1 MQAPAEGATGLTTLA
16 SPDLSRLSSQFAQL
30 ANAAEFLRL
39 SISLINAA
47 GGILFH
53 AGKDGLDCIDEL
65 ISRQALSWSPNL
77 RHELAAS
84 AHTAMQE
91 GRVHY
96 QRLESALGV
105 WFISCPFFLPGQQPA
120 CLSVIILIDSNPLEP
135 FLVITQLLASLLASQ
150 ARAFIPVSPAAGDRL
165 RALLPLL
172 ATTLAA
178 EKNPENLLLLNVS
191 LKQWATC
198 SQVAIGTIDSSGRMR
213 LRSLSHVTT
222 IDSRTDHA
230 RILEK
235 ALQECASQRTQLT
248 WPALRG
254 TTPVSPILQ
263 EAAELT
269 RTKQGLAVPL
279 SLNSE
284 STPVGTLI
292 FLWDA
297 ATDRSELASLMNTA
311 GPLLAIALT
320 QKHAPQGFLSDGL
333 GAKAGSGPLGLHRRA
348 WFLIGAVAITLVGL
362 VPIPFRISAEAL
374 VQPESTHYIAARF
387 DGLLKEAMV
396 RPGDHVHQGDTLGQL
411 DGREIELQLASLGA
425 EKDKASKMRDQFM
438 AAGDTAAAQI
448 ARLDELRF
456 AGQLKLLQEKLK
468 ALTLV
473 SPVNGIV
480 LTGDL
485 KRIEGSPISKGQTL
499 FEVAPLDNM
508 DIELAIRENDIA
520 YASAGMVV
528 TIRVAAY
535 PDTVWQGTIASIVP
549 KSQLRENKNVFIARV
564 AQKNPEYK
572 LHPGMRGE
580 AKIRSGWR
588 ALGWQLFRKP
598 WYTIVR
604 LIEQVF

>member
-1 MQAPAEGATGLTTLA
+1 MLAAAEGATVPTTLA
-16 SPDLSRLSSQFAQL
+16 PPDLARLSSQFAGL
-30 ANAAEFLRL
+30 TNAAEFLRL

-47 GGILFH
+47 GGILFQ

-65 ISRQALSWSPNL
+65 ISRQALSWSPDL
-77 RHELAAS
+77 RQALAAS
-84 AHTAMQE
+84 AHTAIEE

-96 QRLESALGV
+96 QRLETVPGV
-105 WFISCPFFLPGQQPA
+105 WFISCPLSLPGHQPA
-120 CLSVIILIDSNPLEP
+120 CLSVIILIGSNPLEP
-135 FLVITQLLASLLASQ
+135 FLVIAQLLASLLASQ
-150 ARAFIPVSPAAGDRL
+150 SRAFIPASPAAGDRL

-172 ATTLAA
+172 TTALAA

-191 LKQWATC
+191 LKQWAAC
-198 SQVAIGTIDSSGRMR
+198 SQVAIGTVDSSGRMR
-213 LRSLSHVTT
+213 LRSLSHVTS

-235 ALQECASQRTQLT
+235 ALQECASQKAQLT
-248 WPALRG
+248 WPALQAA
-254 TTPVSPILQ
+254 PAVSPILQ

-284 STPVGTLI
+284 SMPVGALI

-297 ATDRSELASLMNTA
+297 FADRSELASLMDTA
-311 GPLLAIALT
+311 EPLLAIALT
-320 QKHAPQGFLSDGL
+320 RKHAPQGLLADRL
-333 GAKAGSGPLGLHRRA
+333 GARAGSGPLGLHRRA
-348 WFLIGAVAITLVGL
+348 WFLVGAAAIALVGL
-362 VPIPFRISAEAL
+362 IPIPFRISAEAV

-387 DGLLKEAMV
+387 DGLLKEALV
-396 RPGDHVHQGDTLGQL
+396 RPGDRVRQGDTLGQL

-456 AGQLKLLQEKLK
+456 AGQLKLLQEKLQ

-473 SPVNGIV
+473 SPVSGIV

-485 KRIEGSPISKGQTL
+485 KRVEGSPISKGQTL

-520 YASAGMVV
+520 YASAGMAV

-549 KSQLRENKNVFIARV
+549 KSQIRENKNVFIARV

-580 AKIRSGWR
+580 AKIRAGWR

-598 WYTIVR
+598 WYTVVR
-604 LIEQVF
+604 LMEQVL